1 MVSGE
6 EFTGEL
12 SRDAGEDI
20 GEYNIN
26 KNTLTLGTNYD
37 LTYVGAKLTISKAVA
52 AVLATA
58 ENRVY
63 DGGTDAAASLTVTGA
78 VSDDTLTASYTS
90 ATFSNK
96 NVGAGKTVT
105 VSGITLN
112 GTNPDNYSFNNTAT
126 AAADIT
132 ALPISVTA
140 VTDTKEY
147 DGSTNSTGVPTM
159 TSGSLATD
167 DSVTWT
173 QGFNNKNVGTGK
185 TLIPKA
191 Q

>member
-1 MVSGE
+1 M
-6 EFTGEL
+6 

-63 DGGTDAAASLTVTGA
+63 DGGTDAAASLAVTGA

-96 NVGAGKTVT
+96 NVGAGKTVA

-185 TLIPKA
+185 TLIPTRHNK
-191 Q
+191 